1 MQNFTLGKAAQ
12 TLALWSKDN
21 LFECAMP
28 FSYHTPTHVV
38 SVIDNF
44 MISLNFL
51 EDQMV
56 RLLHGISQARLVA
69 VTNRPD
75 QALPAFLFPGTYDE
89 RYVCTCIEF

>member
-1 MQNFTLGKAAQ
+1 MHFTLGKAAQ

-21 LFECAMP
+21 LFECAML

-44 MISLNFL
+44 MISQNLL
-51 EDQMV
+51 EDRMV

-69 VTNRPD
+69 VSTQTRPG
-75 QALPAFLFPGTYDE
+75 ASSFSFSWY
-89 RYVCTCIEF
+89 I